1 MLRLLFLV
9 MFLLVIVSCGN
20 ETQKKQVQN
29 KQKKKEIRL
38 KIVDSTHNNYAKI
51 MSGNELSLL
60 TYHFYD
66 KYSEELHQKADK
78 IDQDRFK
85 PMKKW
90 NREQMGKSKQSSKS
104 LFYPFSGGD
113 FLHANTYFPDVDT
126 YILMAKEKV
135 GSVPILNVSN
145 SGKFKQHLTDITKS
159 LRDLFGKSY
168 FITKHMNTDT
178 RKTTVNGMLP
188 ILLFSLG
195 LREYQIIDIYDV
207 KIDSSGSLKTS
218 DFNNDLKSNAIKID
232 FFEKN
237 STTIKS
243 LYYFSCDLS
252 NDGLENDKNL
262 AKYIES
268 LPKGYV
274 FLKSASYLLHYGT
287 FSTIRNLIINNL
299 KYLIQD
305 DTGIPFKKFN
315 PSNFDVK
322 LFGKYTK
329 PVKDFSNGIQL
340 DMSRAYKSDLYKGGL
355 PFSLGYHWFTDNQ
368 NQQIIIKK

>member
-1 MLRLLFLV
+1 
-9 MFLLVIVSCGN
+9 
-20 ETQKKQVQN
+20 
-29 KQKKKEIRL
+29 
-38 KIVDSTHNNYAKI
+38 

-60 TYHFYD
+60 TYHFYS

-78 IDQDRFK
+78 INQDRFK

-135 GSVPILNVSN
+135 GSVPNLNVAN

-195 LREYQIIDIYDV
+195 NW
-207 KIDSSGSLKTS
+207 SL
-218 DFNNDLKSNAIKID
+218 F
-232 FFEKN
+232 
-237 STTIKS
+237 
-243 LYYFSCDLS
+243 
-252 NDGLENDKNL
+252 
-262 AKYIES
+262 
-268 LPKGYV
+268 
-274 FLKSASYLLHYGT
+274 
-287 FSTIRNLIINNL
+287 
-299 KYLIQD
+299 
-305 DTGIPFKKFN
+305 
-315 PSNFDVK
+315 
-322 LFGKYTK
+322 
-329 PVKDFSNGIQL
+329 
-340 DMSRAYKSDLYKGGL
+340 L
-355 PFSLGYHWFTDNQ
+355 PFSVSSNKRLSPRKLPFCLID
-368 NQQIIIKK
+368 KLSL